1 MSMPTTYRKCPAEP
15 RDSKQLIFRFWEQ
28 LTQHALTSS
37 LLHLFSI
44 GLNSDEAGDLLFF
57 LHFVRW
63 VSDCYKT
70 IFRCSITENS
80 TILSKYEGKPG
91 SLTRLAVP
99 QSGETYPNKQ
109 TVCTG
114 RASVLYTSRLPAVWY
129 VAWCFWLLFAQCGH
143 LLQQK

>member
-70 IFRCSITENS
+70 IISVVASDHIQRITAKS
-80 TILSKYEGKPG
+80 TRQHTKLQVAGLYRGRRHVQYTQFVCLGTFPHSEVP
-91 SLTRLAVP
+91 LASSNWHGFL
-99 QSGETYPNKQ
+99 QN
-109 TVCTG
+109 
-114 RASVLYTSRLPAVWY
+114 
-129 VAWCFWLLFAQCGH
+129 LLMST
-143 LLQQK
+143 K